1 MGIVKLIN
9 AALDEALKTAKN
21 IDRVAFISP
30 QERKKMENCDAVA
43 AAVVAVLKRGGSE
56 DVADFFRDVRTAHG
70 ETFNWE
76 EEYKWRLFETTFE

>member
-1 MGIVKLIN
+1 
-9 AALDEALKTAKN
+9 
-21 IDRVAFISP
+21 
-30 QERKKMENCDAVA
+30 
-43 AAVVAVLKRGGSE
+43 VLKRGGSE